1 MQEEIKVLDIL
12 SEKTKSDIKIFV
24 TNCSIS
30 DDPVRKKKFYD
41 IIQRVIVESSI
52 GSMDKIKFK

>member
-1 MQEEIKVLDIL
+1 MQEDIKILDIL
-12 SEKTKSDIKIFV
+12 SDKTKSDIKIFV

-41 IIQRVIVESSI
+41 IIQRVIFESTL
-52 GSMDKIKFK
+52 GSKDKIKSK